1 MEERFQKMICPNCSK
16 EMREG
21 FTGVGYRQP
30 LVWLPGKSVPGIL
43 TQQKI
48 MGSKEGGNLE
58 IGKRFTSRFRT
69 KGSYFSAWY
78 CDDCGLMT
86 IDTKIEME
94 EA

>member
-1 MEERFQKMICPNCSK
+1 MEERFNKMICPNCSK

-30 LVWLPGKSVPGIL
+30 LVWIPGKSVPGIL

-78 CDDCGLMT
+78 CDNCDLMT